1 MVDMIKQVI
10 NECLYHTER
19 GSEFLLK
26 VRNLIPQEERN
37 AATLKMLQRQ
47 YRDEYVANRRNSKIR
62 LSCNERLKAVFAWAM
77 NFWKIDNRK
86 EVFMEILEQDTMG
99 VSLLGSIPE
108 EEVTKNMV
116 EKAVS
121 VSKYGE
127 ELLFVPHRFLT
138 EPLIMQAV
146 KNSSGRALAYVP
158 EKMRTK
164 EMCQTALEM
173 LSSGFF
179 PLEDELIPHDI
190 LDEDMCLTI
199 MKKWPQ
205 DIDKVPE
212 KLKTEKV
219 CLESVI
225 RRNKGGNFYDGFRPP
240 DVPMLNKMFSLYVDE
255 GMNDFDAIVERLK
268 TDNENIRHDQMSD
281 RLAVMFRRCQKVF
294 EHIPESHLSI
304 CKKMFSL
311 YNEKEIPQDIDTMIE
326 ILQKMKEHQLSVE
339 DSLAEKICDVY
350 QGLKDKQGQVEKNI
364 DKLLAHYIKLKKL
377 LVESSSLFQMPIA
390 KLKGKGRGAYTNA
403 GESLSSIGVI
413 GTIQEYLGVRN
424 DDAPRLAST
433 GQKNQKRIKNSPTG
447 GEVEKTVWD
456 KIIATGYFIS
466 EKILFSTPFSEK
478 TRTGKVISS
487 IWLVC
492 VFALA
497 VHCQV
502 ILPTFKIPLVL
513 MPLMFYS
520 GFKMYNVINDI
531 LSVAWFKFV
540 IPKLSHSY
548 YVERAGKEISASEF
562 AKTEEF
568 LGKSASEFA
577 ETEEFLGKKVCSS
590 RKYYSWESII
600 SLDDMKKQEEDE
612 RNEALGGQARS
623 AFSTSS

>member
-1 MVDMIKQVI
+1 
-10 NECLYHTER
+10 
-19 GSEFLLK
+19 
-26 VRNLIPQEERN
+26 
-37 AATLKMLQRQ
+37 
-47 YRDEYVANRRNSKIR
+47 
-62 LSCNERLKAVFAWAM
+62 M

-99 VSLLGSIPE
+99 VSLLESIPE

-121 VSKYGE
+121 VSKYGK

-225 RRNKGGNFYDGFRPP
+225 RRNKGGNFYDGCRPP
-240 DVPMLNKMFSLYVDE
+240 CKLMLNKMFSLYVDE

-577 ETEEFLGKKVCSS
+577 ETEEFLGIKVCSD